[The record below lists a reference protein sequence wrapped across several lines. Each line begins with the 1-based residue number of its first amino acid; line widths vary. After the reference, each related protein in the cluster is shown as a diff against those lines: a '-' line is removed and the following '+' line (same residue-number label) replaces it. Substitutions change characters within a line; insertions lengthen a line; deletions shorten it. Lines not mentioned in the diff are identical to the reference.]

1 MTTVADINN
10 WINSIAPYDTMEE
23 WDNSGFLVGDMQA
36 PVRRCVLSLDAT
48 LAVVDFTVGMGAELI
63 LTHHPLIF
71 HGLKQVYTGTPVSEL
86 VQNGI
91 ALISAHTCFDK
102 APGGIGDRLAA
113 LLGLTNLT
121 HSADGFLTVG
131 RLSQAMSVDD
141 FAAMAG
147 EVLESDGLRYTD
159 TEALIETVAV
169 CGVLK
174 LYSLT

>member
-1 MTTVADINN
+1 M
-10 WINSIAPYDTMEE
+10 
-23 WDNSGFLVGDMQA
+23 
-36 PVRRCVLSLDAT
+36 AT
-48 LAVVDFTVGMGAELI
+48 
-63 LTHHPLIF
+63 
-71 HGLKQVYTGTPVSEL
+71 
-86 VQNGI
+86 
-91 ALISAHTCFDK
+91 
-102 APGGIGDRLAA
+102 

-169 CGVLK
+169 CGG
-174 LYSLT
+174 SQR